1 MVTESCESFKTR
13 TIFQSL
19 WEGVISLQHGR
30 AVHEIS
36 MKGFMTDWLMFK
48 SFYTPSGAWTW

>member
-36 MKGFMTDWLMFK
+36 MKGLMFK
-48 SFYTPSGAWTW
+48 SFHTPSGAWTW